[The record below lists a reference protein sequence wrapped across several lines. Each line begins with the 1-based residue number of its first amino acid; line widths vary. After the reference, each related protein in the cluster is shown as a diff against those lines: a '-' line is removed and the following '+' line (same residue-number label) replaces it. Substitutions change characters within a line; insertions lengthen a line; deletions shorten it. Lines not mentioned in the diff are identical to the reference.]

1 VSELRRDNLGW
12 LLAKASQRWN
22 QGLEEGFRNAGFA
35 SVRPSF
41 GSVLVPL
48 YEEDGLTMGELAR
61 RSGLSKQAMTTLV
74 RAVEEAG
81 FVTRERDAADGRA
94 FRVSLSPQGRE
105 LRPVAEQ
112 VLRDLAVEVRSRLSA
127 AELEQLADA
136 LRKVAER

>member
-22 QGLEEGFRNAGFA
+22 QRLEEGFRDAGFA
-35 SVRPSF
+35 SVRPAF

-48 YEEDGLTMGELAR
+48 YEEDGLIMGELAR

-81 FVTRERDAADGRA
+81 FVTRERDAADARA
-94 FRVSLSPQGRE
+94 FRVTLSPEGQK
-105 LRPVAEQ
+105 LRPVAER
-112 VLRDLAVEVRSRLSA
+112 VLGDVAGEMRGRLSS

-136 LRKVAER
+136 LRKVAET